1 MDDARKT
8 ARNRLLLENG
18 LIESNANPDVVSN
31 HNVTK
36 ANLPY
41 RLPHGTIAPCAAV
54 ARPYP
59 LTRAE
64 HKAHRQ
70 ALRTPPDASARPRS
84 AVKAE
89 GQDQGGCGRGKKGG
103 GPGEKLPTP
112 RATHERRARQR
123 GRCARPPARTPLGH
137 LTRTRVTSNPKNAG
151 VFDMNDELL

>member
-31 HNVTK
+31 HNVPK

-89 GQDQGGCGRGKKGG
+89 GQDQGGCGRGKK
-103 GPGEKLPTP
+103 
-112 RATHERRARQR
+112 R
-123 GRCARPPARTPLGH
+123 GRPRREVTYAARHTRAESAATRKMCTTPCSYPPRTSDQNKSYKQSQERWSL
-137 LTRTRVTSNPKNAG
+137 
-151 VFDMNDELL
+151 